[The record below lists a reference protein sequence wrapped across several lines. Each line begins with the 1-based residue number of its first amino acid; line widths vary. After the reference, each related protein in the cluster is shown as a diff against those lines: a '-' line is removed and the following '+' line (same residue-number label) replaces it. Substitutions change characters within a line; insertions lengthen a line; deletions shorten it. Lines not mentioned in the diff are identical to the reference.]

1 MQDISSNNMDVQK
14 KCRILIVEDDTIIQ
28 KLIELRLEQLG
39 YSVCGTAGTG
49 EEAIIRAMEMLP
61 DIILMDINLNGAVDG
76 IEAAK
81 VIRQSSSPS
90 IIFLTAFT
98 DDDILLRAKD
108 VHPEGFIPKPF
119 TDTDLRDALTLAHA
133 SASARHATGSVI
145 PGA

>member
-1 MQDISSNNMDVQK
+1 MKDISSNNMDVQK

-39 YSVCGTAGTG
+39 YSVCGTAETG
-49 EEAIIRAMEMLP
+49 EEAIIRAMEMRP
-61 DIILMDINLNGAVDG
+61 DIILMDINLNGAIDG

-81 VIRQSSSPS
+81 IIRRSSSPG

-98 DDDILLRAKD
+98 DADILSRAKD

-119 TDTDLRDALTLAHA
+119 TDTDLRVALTLAHDGVSTRPTA
-133 SASARHATGSVI
+133 DSVI
-145 PGA
+145 PGT